1 MSNLGLSCSNL
12 GRHSEALAM
21 LESVLEFY
29 RRVLPADHPSIGEG
43 REWGVQLR
51 FFTIRKLVVFIFVVR
66 LCICVSSGLALN
78 NISFS
83 FERTGALPQ
92 ALDAARESLRI
103 RRATLPAAHQH
114 VSDSEARVR
123 RLERTGR

>member
-1 MSNLGLSCSNL
+1 MQ
-12 GRHSEALAM
+12 
-21 LESVLEFY
+21 ESVLEFY
-29 RRVLPADHPSIGEG
+29 RRVLPADHPLIGEG
-43 REWGVQLR
+43 REWGVLLR

-78 NISFS
+78 HISFS
-83 FERTGALPQ
+83 FECTGALPQ